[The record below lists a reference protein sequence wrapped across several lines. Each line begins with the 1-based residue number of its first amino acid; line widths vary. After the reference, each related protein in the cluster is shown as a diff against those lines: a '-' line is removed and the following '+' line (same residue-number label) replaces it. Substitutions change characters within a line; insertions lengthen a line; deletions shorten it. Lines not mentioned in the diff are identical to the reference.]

1 MTQRRIVLAVLAAA
15 WCMAGVAHPA
25 GAQDSPALPPGLAE
39 DKTEAD
45 GNGPS
50 LPEGLGGDEPAGPDL
65 PSGLEETDSS
75 DAPADQD
82 QPPEK
87 PLVPD
92 WLDFSGFWEARTGV
106 RTQDDPY
113 QDDISMA
120 ETRLQVD
127 LQTVWQEATWKLVAD
142 FVYDPVLDGHAVD
155 LERGEGWLD
164 LRQANVLFSPT
175 EFMDVKI
182 GRQILTWGTGDLLFL
197 NDNFPKDW
205 QFYFIGRKVEY
216 LKAPSDAAKFS
227 IFTDVV
233 NVDFVYTPQFDADRS
248 VTGQRLSYWNSL
260 LLRRAGEDAVI
271 DADRPNRW
279 FRDDEFALRVHK
291 TIEGIELAGY
301 GYWGY
306 WKRPLGVRLS
316 NMRPYFPNLNV
327 YGVSVRGSLYGGVAN
342 FEGAYYDSPEDRGG
356 EDPFVP
362 NSEIR
367 LLAGYTRDLPELM
380 QDFSVGVQYYVEWM
394 MNHDEYRRTLPPNTP
409 AADRVRHLLTFRLTK
424 LLMNQNLE
432 LSLFAYFS
440 PSDQDAYLRPYVSY
454 KIDDHWTVDF
464 GGNVM
469 FGKYDHTF
477 FGQLERNSNVYFGI
491 RYAW

>member
-1 MTQRRIVLAVLAAA
+1 
-15 WCMAGVAHPA
+15 
-25 GAQDSPALPPGLAE
+25 
-39 DKTEAD
+39 
-45 GNGPS
+45 
-50 LPEGLGGDEPAGPDL
+50 
-65 PSGLEETDSS
+65 
-75 DAPADQD
+75 
-82 QPPEK
+82 
-87 PLVPD
+87 
-92 WLDFSGFWEARTGV
+92 LD
-106 RTQDDPY
+106 
-113 QDDISMA
+113 
-120 ETRLQVD
+120 
-127 LQTVWQEATWKLVAD
+127 
-142 FVYDPVLDGHAVD
+142 
-155 LERGEGWLD
+155 RGEGWVD
-164 LRQANVLFSPT
+164 LRQANVLLSPVQW
-175 EFMDVKI
+175 MDVKV

-205 QFYFIGRKVEY
+205 QSYFIGRKVEY

-233 NVDFVYTPQFDADRS
+233 NVDFVYTPQFDADRYI
-248 VTGQRLSYWNSL
+248 TGQRLSYWNSL

-279 FRDDEFALRVHK
+279 FRDDEFALRAHK
-291 TIEGIELAGY
+291 TVDGIELAAY

-306 WKRPLGVRLS
+306 WKRPLGVRPG

-327 YGVSVRGSLYGGVAN
+327 YGASVRGTLYGGVAN
-342 FEGAYYDSPEDRGG
+342 FEGAYYDSLEDRAGD
-356 EDPFVP
+356 DPFVP

-367 LLAGYTRDLPELM
+367 LLMGYSRDLPELM
-380 QDFSVGVQYYVEWM
+380 SDFSVGLQYYVEWM

-440 PSDQDAYLRPYVSY
+440 PSDQDAYLRPHVSY

-464 GGNVM
+464 GGNVI